1 MILINEIKCNVCGT
15 HIKTNTGYKLT
26 YCECGA
32 VAVDGGDAYV
42 RILGYKEN
50 WDYVEEEKGE

>member
-1 MILINEIKCNVCGT
+1 MCGT

-32 VAVDGGDAYV
+32 VAVDGGDTYV

-50 WDYVEEEKGE
+50 WDYVEEGENENGELS